1 MSASPDNCFHLT
13 VEIVREIH
21 AEAIARFGGSDG
33 VRDSALLESA
43 VAAPQASFGG
53 RSPYRDL
60 TEVAAAYLYY
70 LCRNHPFIDGNK
82 RAALGS
88 CIVFIRLNGIE
99 PKPDGP
105 EWEELILAIA
115 SGKLD
120 REQATIRLRE
130 LLPTGKEIRGELGT
144 RARPARRSF
153 SEGRQRFRLRQQ
165 HYGGQA
171 GSRHSSSA
179 MQGIGLPVLFE
190 LRAQWWPPAKAG
202 GMPWTCATCPEART
216 R

>member
-1 MSASPDNCFHLT
+1 MSASPENCFHLT

-60 TEVAAAYLYY
+60 AEVAAAYLYY
-70 LCRNHPFIDGNK
+70 LCRNHPFVDGNK

-88 CIVFIRLNGIE
+88 CIVFLRLNGIE

-105 EWEELILAIA
+105 EWEELVLGIA
-115 SGKLD
+115 SGNLD

-130 LLPTGKEIRGELGT
+130 LLPTGK
-144 RARPARRSF
+144 
-153 SEGRQRFRLRQQ
+153 
-165 HYGGQA
+165 
-171 GSRHSSSA
+171 
-179 MQGIGLPVLFE
+179 
-190 LRAQWWPPAKAG
+190 
-202 GMPWTCATCPEART
+202 
-216 R
+216 